1 MSRKRTSRQDRRSSA
16 TPHKSQII
24 IVVIV
29 VVSLFAAWTM
39 LAYSS
44 ALDRVFSQKA
54 EKKGPVSLASFT
66 SPSKEYIY
74 AGGRLV
80 ATEEPASSGCVS
92 PPSPGNTLFAT
103 AQTATSV
110 VLNWAPSSGAHH
122 YEVQRRP
129 SIAVGTDWATLSP
142 NPGSNTFTDNGVGVV
157 ANTAYLYRVR
167 AVDAA
172 GACPSSY
179 SNIDLATTTIFT
191 DDPLVA
197 QMTII
202 QAVHLTQL
210 RTAINAVRTTAALA
224 AFNWTDPPATDT
236 PAPGVVIK
244 KDHIQK
250 LRDSLNPALS
260 ALGLSAPGYTD
271 PTLVAGST
279 PVKKIHV
286 DELRQRVR

>member
-1 MSRKRTSRQDRRSSA
+1 MSSKASKQEKSRRSRVSRSKRLAGTALVLSLVVTGVALANWGGFRSA
-16 TPHKSQII
+16 GQGGK
-24 IVVIV
+24 
-29 VVSLFAAWTM
+29 
-39 LAYSS
+39 
-44 ALDRVFSQKA
+44 
-54 EKKGPVSLASFT
+54 EKKSGGMAIESFG

-92 PPSPGNTLFAT
+92 PPSPGNTLVAT

-110 VLNWAPSSGAHH
+110 VLNWAVSQGAHH
-122 YEVQRRP
+122 YEVQRRQ
-129 SIAVGTDWATLSP
+129 SIAVGSDWAPLTP
-142 NPGSNTFTDNGVGVV
+142 NPQNNTFTDNDVFE
-157 ANTAYLYRVR
+157 NTAYLYRVR

-179 SNIDLATTTIFT
+179 SNTDLATTTIFT
-191 DDPLVA
+191 DDLLVA
-197 QMTII
+197 RATII
-202 QAVHLTQL
+202 KAVHLTQL

-224 AFNWTDPPATDT
+224 VFNWTDPPATDT
-236 PAPGVVIK
+236 PGLGVVIK

-250 LRDSLNPALS
+250 LRDNLNPALS
-260 ALGLSAPGYTD
+260 ALGLSTPGYTD

-279 PVKKIHV
+279 LVQKIHV

>member
-1 MSRKRTSRQDRRSSA
+1 MRKRKVRQQKLPDVGWRHPSA
-16 TPHKSQII
+16 R
-24 IVVIV
+24 IVIATAI

-39 LAYSS
+39 LAYSG
-44 ALDRVFSQKA
+44 ALDRVFRQKA
-54 EKKGPVSLASFT
+54 EKKGVVSLASFT

-80 ATEEPASSGCVS
+80 ATEEAASSGCVS
-92 PPSPGNTLFAT
+92 PPSTGNTLFAS

-110 VLNWAPSSGAHH
+110 VLNWAPSSGADH
-122 YEVQRRP
+122 YEVQRRQ
-129 SIAVGTDWATLSP
+129 SIAVGSDWATLSP
-142 NPGSNTFTDNGVGVV
+142 NPGNNTFTDNGVV

-179 SNIDLATTTIFT
+179 SNTDLATTTIFT

-210 RTAINAVRTTAALA
+210 RTAINAVRATAALA

-244 KDHIQK
+244 KDHVQK

-286 DELRQRVR
+286 DELRQRVK